1 EIPINLSHCVNLGSL
16 VLDHNNL
23 VGQIPHQVGS
33 LTKLQKLN
41 FRNNN
46 LTGVFPDSIGRLT
59 NLGSLNL
66 GSNLLTGVI
75 PSSMGNLTE
84 LVYLYLPRNKLDI
97 SDNHLTGT
105 IPQQLIAL
113 SSLTKIYAFYNSLT
127 GPLPVYIG
135 NWSHLTYL
143 DFSYNNFSG
152 MIPRSLGKCL
162 SLGEIYMKG
171 NSLQGTIPDLEDL
184 QDLQSLDLSLN
195 NLSGPIPHFIANLTS
210 LHSLNLSSNNLE
222 GEVPI
227 TGIFS
232 NLSADAFV
240 GNSKLCGGIQ
250 QLHLQPCVHQETQK
264 TRKKHVLPLK
274 FILTIVFAAT
284 FSILA
289 LLVVF
294 LCWRRNLKDQPEQED
309 GSESARFFP
318 NISYEELRIATDG
331 FSSEKLIGSGSFGT
345 VYKGT
350 FTSDGMVVAVK
361 VLNLQHQGASKSFT
375 AECQALRNIRHR
387 NLVKVISACSSSDFK
402 GNDFKALVFQFMP
415 KGNLDEWL
423 HPEKEIQKSSLTIL
437 QRMNIIIDVASALHY
452 LHHQCPTPMIH
463 CDIKPQ
469 NILLDEDLTAHLGD
483 FSLVRLIPGFS
494 NAPESHLFSSLGVMG
509 TIGYAAPEYGMGS
522 QVSILG
528 DMYSFG
534 ILILEIFT
542 GRRPTHTLF
551 QASSSLHHFVE
562 TGLPEKVMEILDKT
576 VFHGE
581 MTDGEE
587 YWGSIKKE
595 QMECLVGILEIGVAC
610 SAESPRDR
618 LTMRQVHRIK
628 DSDAYRKPRKGRY
641 SLSPKLIKL
650 ANAEQRSLKCAAVA
664 LHGFKSQITE
674 DPSSIVASWNES
686 VHFCRWT
693 GVKCGPRQERV
704 IGLNLKGLSLAGII
718 SGHLGNH
725 SLLNSLD
732 LAENSFHNEIPPQLG
747 RLTRLQYLNLSF
759 NYLTEEI
766 PVNLSHCVNLE
777 NLVLDHN
784 NLVEQIPYHVG
795 SLTKLKKL
803 YFRNNNL
810 TGVFPGSLGYL
821 TSLEELYLSYN
832 NLEGEV
838 PASLA
843 QLTKLRLLGLSVNSL
858 SGEFPPSLYNL
869 SSLELI
875 ALSFNNFSGNL
886 RSDLGHYFPNLQRLY
901 LANCHFVGSIPSS
914 LANASKLLQLD
925 FPENNF
931 TGNIP
936 KGFAV
941 YKCHF
946 GDNQFVGT
954 LPHSI
959 VNLSSQMQR
968 LLIYGNRI
976 GGSIPREISNL
987 VNLKLLDMSN
997 SNLTGRIPD
1006 SIGRLTN
1013 LGSLNLSS
1021 NLLTGVIPSSIRN
1034 LTELVYLYLPLNKLE
1049 GNIPS
1054 TLGNCNQLL
1063 ELDISDNHLTGTIAQ
1078 QLIAL
1083 SSLTKIYAF
1092 YNSLTG
1098 PLPVYIEGEVPITG
1112 IFSNLSADVFVG
1124 NSEVCGGIQQL
1135 HLQPCV
1141 HQKTRKKHVLA
1152 LKYILTIVFAASFSI
1167 LALLVVFLCWRR
1179 NLKDRPEQEDRSES
1193 ARFYPNISYDE
1204 LRIATGGFSSENLIG
1219 SGSFGTVYKG
1229 NFTSDGMVV
1238 AVKVL
1243 NLQHQGASKS
1253 FTAEC
1258 QALRNIRHRNLVKVI
1273 SACSSSDFKGND
1285 FKALVFQFMP
1295 NGNLDGW
1302 LHPETEIQ
1310 KSSLTI
1316 IQRMNIITDVAFA
1329 LHYLHH
1335 QCPTPMIHCDIKP
1348 QNILLDE
1355 DLTAHLG
1362 DFGLV
1367 RLLPVF
1373 SNAPE
1378 PHLFSSFGV
1387 MGTIGYPAPEYGMG
1401 SKLSILGDMYSFRI
1415 LILEIFTGR
1424 RPTDPL
1430 FHPSSSLHHF
1440 VETALPENVMEIL
1453 DITAFHG
1460 EKMSKATY
1468 GEEYWAVSRKNRWNA
1483 WLAYLRL
1490 ELHVQLNPQE
1500 TD

>member
-1 EIPINLSHCVNLGSL
+1 MVPINEA
-16 VLDHNNL
+16 
-23 VGQIPHQVGS
+23 
-33 LTKLQKLN
+33 LN
-41 FRNNN
+41 
-46 LTGVFPDSIGRLT
+46 TT
-59 NLGSLNL
+59 N
-66 GSNLLTGVI
+66 
-75 PSSMGNLTE
+75 
-84 LVYLYLPRNKLDI
+84 K
-97 SDNHLTGT
+97 
-105 IPQQLIAL
+105 Q
-113 SSLTKIYAFYNSLT
+113 
-127 GPLPVYIG
+127 
-135 NWSHLTYL
+135 
-143 DFSYNNFSG
+143 
-152 MIPRSLGKCL
+152 
-162 SLGEIYMKG
+162 
-171 NSLQGTIPDLEDL
+171 
-184 QDLQSLDLSLN
+184 
-195 NLSGPIPHFIANLTS
+195 
-210 LHSLNLSSNNLE
+210 
-222 GEVPI
+222 
-227 TGIFS
+227 
-232 NLSADAFV
+232 
-240 GNSKLCGGIQ
+240 
-250 QLHLQPCVHQETQK
+250 
-264 TRKKHVLPLK
+264 
-274 FILTIVFAAT
+274 
-284 FSILA
+284 
-289 LLVVF
+289 
-294 LCWRRNLKDQPEQED
+294 
-309 GSESARFFP
+309 
-318 NISYEELRIATDG
+318 
-331 FSSEKLIGSGSFGT
+331 
-345 VYKGT
+345 
-350 FTSDGMVVAVK
+350 
-361 VLNLQHQGASKSFT
+361 
-375 AECQALRNIRHR
+375 
-387 NLVKVISACSSSDFK
+387 
-402 GNDFKALVFQFMP
+402 
-415 KGNLDEWL
+415 
-423 HPEKEIQKSSLTIL
+423 
-437 QRMNIIIDVASALHY
+437 
-452 LHHQCPTPMIH
+452 
-463 CDIKPQ
+463 
-469 NILLDEDLTAHLGD
+469 
-483 FSLVRLIPGFS
+483 
-494 NAPESHLFSSLGVMG
+494 
-509 TIGYAAPEYGMGS
+509 EYGMGS

-534 ILILEIFT
+534 VLILEIFT

-641 SLSPKLIKL
+641 SISPKLIKL
-650 ANAEQRSLKCAAVA
+650 ANAAAAFHGNETDKLA

-718 SGHLGNH
+718 SGHLGNL
-725 SLLNSLD
+725 SLLNSLH

-795 SLTKLKKL
+795 SLTKLQKL

-810 TGVFPGSLGYL
+810 TGVFPGSIGNL

-832 NLEGEV
+832 NLQGEV

-875 ALSFNNFSGNL
+875 ALSFNNFSGDL

-936 KGFAV
+936 KGFGNLRNLLWLNV
-941 YKCHF
+941 WSNHLGYGKHDDLDFVNSLTNCSSLQMLHL

-1063 ELDISDNHLTGTIAQ
+1063 ELDISDNHLTGTIPQ

-1092 YNSLTG
+1092 HNSLTG

-1124 NSEVCGGIQQL
+1124 NSKLCGGIQQL

-1141 HQKTRKKHVLA
+1141 HQKARKKHVLA
-1152 LKYILTIVFAASFSI
+1152 LKYILTIAFAASFSI

-1229 NFTSDGMVV
+1229 TFISDGMVV

-1302 LHPETEIQ
+1302 LHPEKEIQ

-1316 IQRMNIITDVAFA
+1316 IQRMNIITDVASA

-1367 RLLPVF
+1367 RLLPGF

-1378 PHLFSSFGV
+1378 PKF
-1387 MGTIGYPAPEYGMG
+1387 IEYGMG
-1401 SKLSILGDMYSFRI
+1401 SNLSILGDMYSFGI

-1430 FHPSSSLHHF
+1430 FIQ
-1440 VETALPENVMEIL
+1440 ALVCTTLWKQHCQRML
-1453 DITAFHG
+1453 WRF
-1460 EKMSKATY
+1460 
-1468 GEEYWAVSRKNRWNA
+1468 
-1483 WLAYLRL
+1483 
-1490 ELHVQLNPQE
+1490 
-1500 TD
+1500 